1 MKSVLGEMVSAC
13 TGCEACSNV
22 CPKKAICM
30 REDIRGFFYPQ
41 IQENICINCN
51 KCKEVCPVL
60 SYFPPQSTKKN
71 IVCYAAMALD
81 EIRYG
86 SSSGGA
92 FFVLASHIL
101 ANGGVVAGAAF
112 QADLSVRHV
121 LICRKEDLV
130 KIQKSK
136 YVQSVIGAIFSDIK
150 KLLEEGKSVLFS
162 GCPCQAAGLRTF
174 LGKEYEK
181 LYIIDIFCHGVPSQK
196 MLTESLAN
204 HPNVPRIVSLD
215 FRDKALGWDCS
226 HLKLS
231 YDDSSSR
238 LLSLDESHYEQGFH
252 YNLTLRSSCYNC
264 KFCELPHPGDI
275 SLGDFWGIDQYK
287 PKLNDQKGTSL
298 LIPNT
303 EKGKF
308 LLENVA
314 KDFPVFEQVPSEYLS
329 NNRIHAEYQSHPNRN
344 YFLSLYPGHPFN
356 KAVEFALQNRYDI
369 GLVGNWSYPNYGSEL
384 TYFALFSL
392 LESWGKSVLMISW
405 PKSAAW
411 PPYGS
416 PQLFRKNPYP
426 PYSIAPLVNNR
437 RDLKRF
443 NKNCDTFLLGS
454 DQLFNN
460 NLYNWFDKFMQLDWV
475 SNNKTKIAYAASF
488 GADYIWGSN
497 DDRAELAYFMQ
508 KFDYVAMR
516 EQSGVELAKKYYNVD
531 AALVLDPVFL
541 IEKEQFFKLMAGA
554 DVKTSSN
561 GYLFAYTL
569 NPTKEKAEALL
580 FSAAHM
586 GLDIRAAGDAALE
599 KRETK
604 DIWGI
609 ETTYGLSVE
618 EWLVNIAGSDF
629 VITDSFHGT
638 CFSIIF
644 EKPFIAISNSERGAS
659 RFSSL
664 LGLLGLEERLIQN
677 ETELL
682 EKREL
687 FTEPINY
694 ADVKERLLKLKTHSL
709 NWLKTAIS
717 SASYKSKPLSTYDLS
732 DREFDLIYGRIY
744 DVESSA
750 KEQIKQLEAAQL
762 IHEKKLEDMSQGNRK
777 QYDTLKKNV
786 QKSIEAISSCNQNQ
800 LNQLEV
806 FFSSQLKSFESD
818 LVKQTS
824 LTEAYYSD
832 LSSLSA
838 STQEMERQREQ
849 NEQQLHERINSLQQQ
864 IDEISNSKSYFIG
877 RIITWLPYKIS
888 YWLKKTISKIR
899 R

>member
-1 MKSVLGEMVSAC
+1 MKSVLGKMESAC
-13 TGCEACSNV
+13 TGCEACFNV
-22 CPKKAICM
+22 CPKKAIRM
-30 REDIRGFFYPQ
+30 KEDTRGFFYPQ
-41 IQENICINCN
+41 ILENICVNCN

-60 SYFPPQSTKKN
+60 SYFPSQSTQKN
-71 IVCYAAMALD
+71 IVCYAAMASD
-81 EIRYG
+81 EIRYE

-101 ANGGVVAGAAF
+101 TNGGVVAGAAL
-112 QADLSVRHV
+112 QDDLSVRHV
-121 LICRKEDLV
+121 LIYRKEDLV

-136 YVQSVIGAIFSDIK
+136 YVQSIIGSIFSDIK

-174 LGKEYEK
+174 LGKEYER
-181 LYIIDIFCHGVPSQK
+181 LYIINVLCHGVPSQK
-196 MLTESLAN
+196 MLTESLEKY
-204 HPNVPRIVSLD
+204 PNAPRIISLD

-287 PKLNDQKGTSL
+287 PELNDQKGTSL
-298 LIPNT
+298 LILNT

-308 LLENVA
+308 LLESVA
-314 KDFPVFEQVPSEYLS
+314 KDFPVFEQIPSEYLS
-329 NNRIHAEYQSHPNRN
+329 NNRVHAEYQSHPNRS
-344 YFLSLYPGHPFN
+344 YFLSLYPGHSFN
-356 KAVEFALQNRYDI
+356 ESVEFALQNRYDV

-405 PKSAAW
+405 PKSAVW
-411 PPYGS
+411 PPYES
-416 PQLFRKNPYP
+416 PQLFYKNPYP
-426 PYSIAPLVNNR
+426 SYSIAPLVNNR

-454 DQLFNN
+454 DQLLNN

-516 EQSGVELAKKYYNVD
+516 EQSGVELARKYYNID
-531 AALVLDPVFL
+531 AELVLDPVFL
-541 IEKEQFFKLMAGA
+541 IEKEQYLKLMAGA
-554 DVKTSSN
+554 DIKPNPN

-586 GLDIRAAGDAALE
+586 ELDICAAGDAALE

-618 EWLVNIAGSDF
+618 EWLMSIASSDF

-664 LGLLGLEERLIQN
+664 LSLLGLEERLIQS

-682 EKREL
+682 KKKEL

-709 NWLKTAIS
+709 NWLMTAIS
-717 SASYKSKPLSTYDLS
+717 SASYKSKPLSAYDLS

-744 DVESSA
+744 DVESGA
-750 KEQIKQLEAAQL
+750 KDQIKQLEAVQL
-762 IHEKKLEDMSQGNRK
+762 IHERKLEDMSQCNRK
-777 QYDTLKKNV
+777 LYDTLKENV
-786 QKSIEAISSCNQNQ
+786 QKSIESISSCSQNQ
-800 LNQLEV
+800 LSQLEAS
-806 FFSSQLKSFESD
+806 FSSQLKDFESD
-818 LVKQTS
+818 LVRQAS
-824 LTEAYYSD
+824 LTDTYHSD
-832 LSSLSA
+832 LSSLAVSM
-838 STQEMERQREQ
+838 QEMERQRGQ
-849 NEQQLHERINSLQQQ
+849 NEQQLQEKISNLQRQT
-864 IDEISNSKSYFIG
+864 DEIYNSKSYFIG
-877 RIITWLPYKIS
+877 RIITWLPCKIS
-888 YWLKKTISKIR
+888 YWLKKLLVR
-899 R
+899 